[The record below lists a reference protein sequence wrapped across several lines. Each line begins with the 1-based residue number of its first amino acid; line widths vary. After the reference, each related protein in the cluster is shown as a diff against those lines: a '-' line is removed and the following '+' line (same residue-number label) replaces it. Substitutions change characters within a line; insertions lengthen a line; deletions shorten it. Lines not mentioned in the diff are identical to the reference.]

1 MGDIENTVMA
11 SGKVKPIQ
19 SVDVGTQASGRIVKL
34 YVDVSDEVKKGDLIT
49 QINQVQQKNT
59 ATMTL
64 LISSITVISL
74 IVRGIGVMNIML
86 VSVTERTNEIGV
98 RMAVGARQSD
108 IMG

>member
-1 MGDIENTVMA
+1 MA

-19 SVDVGTQASGRIVKL
+19 SVDVGAQVSGSIVKL
-34 YVDVSDEVKKGDLIT
+34 YVNVGDEVKKGDLIA
-49 QINQVQQKNT
+49 QINRVEQKNT
-59 ATMTL
+59 ATMAL

-86 VSVTERTNEIGV
+86 VSVAERTSKIGM
-98 RMAVGARQSD
+98 RMAVGARQLD